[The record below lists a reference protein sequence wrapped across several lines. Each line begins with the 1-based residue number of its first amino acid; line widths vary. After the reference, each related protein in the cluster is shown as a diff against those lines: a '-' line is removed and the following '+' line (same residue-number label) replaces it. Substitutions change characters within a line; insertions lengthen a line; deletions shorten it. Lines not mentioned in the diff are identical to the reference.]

1 MNTTRRRHRE
11 AQVRQWFAMWLT
23 KQDTGMVETLFA
35 ADAHYIESWG
45 PEYHGRTNI
54 QRWFAEWNTRGT
66 VVQWDIGTF
75 FHREDQAVVSWHFC
89 AAMEDGTTQ
98 SFDGLSLLRWN
109 DREEICFLQEF
120 GCNQHRYDPYAQG
133 DTPVFRDEK
142 PLWF

>member
-1 MNTTRRRHRE
+1 MNTTRRLRRE

-23 KQDTGMVETLFA
+23 KQDTGMETLFA

-45 PEYHGRTNI
+45 PEYHGRANI

-98 SFDGLSLLRWN
+98 SFDGLSLLR
-109 DREEICFLQEF
+109 
-120 GCNQHRYDPYAQG
+120 
-133 DTPVFRDEK
+133 
-142 PLWF
+142 

>member
-23 KQDTGMVETLFA
+23 KQDTGMETLFA

-75 FHREDQAVVSWHFC
+75 SIERTRPSYPGTSAPPWRTAPPSPSTGSPFSV
-89 AAMEDGTTQ
+89 GTTGRR
-98 SFDGLSLLRWN
+98 SASSRSSG
-109 DREEICFLQEF
+109 
-120 GCNQHRYDPYAQG
+120 A
-133 DTPVFRDEK
+133 TPA
-142 PLWF
+142 PL

>member
-23 KQDTGMVETLFA
+23 KQDTGMETLFA

-45 PEYHGRTNI
+45 PEYHGRAHI
-54 QRWFAEWNTRGT
+54 QQWFAEWNTRGT

-89 AAMEDGTTQ
+89 AAMGSPFSVGTTGRRSAFSRSSGATSTAMTPMPRGTPR
-98 SFDGLSLLRWN
+98 SFGMRSP
-109 DREEICFLQEF
+109 F
-120 GCNQHRYDPYAQG
+120 GSEG
-133 DTPVFRDEK
+133 GK
-142 PLWF
+142 I

>member
-23 KQDTGMVETLFA
+23 KQDTGMETLFA

-75 FHREDQAVVSWHFC
+75 FHREPGRRILA
-89 AAMEDGTTQ
+89 
-98 SFDGLSLLRWN
+98 LLR
-109 DREEICFLQEF
+109 RHGGRHHPVLRRALPSPLERP
-120 GCNQHRYDPYAQG
+120 GG
-133 DTPVFRDEK
+133 DLLPPGVRVQPA
-142 PLWF
+142 PL

>member
-23 KQDTGMVETLFA
+23 KQDTGMETLFA

-66 VVQWDIGTF
+66 VVQ
-75 FHREDQAVVSWHFC
+75 
-89 AAMEDGTTQ
+89 
-98 SFDGLSLLRWN
+98 
-109 DREEICFLQEF
+109 EF

-133 DTPVFRDEK
+133 DTPVFRAEK